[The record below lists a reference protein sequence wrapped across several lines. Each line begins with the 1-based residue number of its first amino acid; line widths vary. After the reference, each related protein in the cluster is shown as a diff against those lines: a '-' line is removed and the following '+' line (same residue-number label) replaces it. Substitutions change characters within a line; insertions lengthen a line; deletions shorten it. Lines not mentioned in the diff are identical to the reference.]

1 MVYYLPGTSHGTG
14 HGFRFY
20 DDRTTPPRWDSYDV
34 LIANKMTYLRDDGS
48 RPRHVL
54 CWEPAGE
61 DYFDFFYLGHDC
73 WPITMYTCM
82 FCRRGPSDLEAQD
95 GRPPCPPPQ
104 GRPCPSP
111 LPPTAALPMQL
122 SVLGA
127 SSIPPPLSSTPPL
140 ENTAIDR
147 LMPSVRSPP

>member
-95 GRPPCPPPQ
+95 GRPPCPPP
-104 GRPCPSP
+104 GPA
-111 LPPTAALPMQL
+111 LPITAATHSRPPHAAISAWSFEHSTSSLL
-122 SVLGA
+122 HSALGKYCHRQA
-127 SSIPPPLSSTPPL
+127 H
-140 ENTAIDR
+140 A
-147 LMPSVRSPP
+147 VR